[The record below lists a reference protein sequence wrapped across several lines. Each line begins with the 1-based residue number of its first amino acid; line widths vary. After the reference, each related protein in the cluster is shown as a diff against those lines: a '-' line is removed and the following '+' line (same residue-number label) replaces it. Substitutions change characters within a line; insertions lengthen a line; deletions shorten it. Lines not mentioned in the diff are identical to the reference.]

1 MCHIIIILISYDND
15 DNDDFAKH
23 GLYDHGKNDDS
34 VIHRLNDLDLYD
46 GNDDN
51 DDLVTKQCYDSDH
64 HDDYAPCYKFCNIS
78 ALEHSFVEKT
88 TPFST
93 ISTTR
98 RKGACTLRSL

>member
-1 MCHIIIILISYDND
+1 MTMMMTMMILQNMGNMIMVC
-15 DNDDFAKH
+15 
-23 GLYDHGKNDDS
+23 KNGDS

-51 DDLVTKQCYDSDH
+51 DNLVTKRCYDSDL
-64 HDDYAPCYKFCNIS
+64 HDDYAPCYKICNIS

-98 RKGACTLRSL
+98 RKGACTLRSI